1 MIHVTEIIRTY
12 DELERLV
19 KKTYKNPDLA
29 TLRRAYTV
37 ATSAHEGEKRL
48 TGHDFISHPV
58 AVAYKLAEMGLHLN
72 VVMAGIMH
80 DVAEDS
86 DVGIEVIR
94 KDFGDDIASLVESVT
109 KLKHGIKYRGAERY
123 AENMRK
129 MFLAMASDVRVVF
142 MKFAD
147 RLHNL
152 ETLYGQPKHKQ
163 QRIAR
168 ESLEIFA
175 PIAGRLGMSEIKGEL
190 EDASFAYLFPKEY
203 ERMKNIM
210 DIKVREKGAYVS
222 RVIDQ
227 VEKFLTQTGVEDFQV
242 HGRVKRL
249 YSLYK
254 KLNRYQGDLSKLYDL
269 IAIRIIVSDVEECYI
284 VLGLLHQQWRP
295 VPGRIKDYIA
305 QPKPNGY
312 QSLHTTAFTEN
323 GEIIEFQI
331 RTMEM
336 HELAEY
342 GIAAHWRYKEGSHR
356 PVKHTHWMDELI
368 QIQKELESKKD
379 FMEQLEIMK
388 IDVFKDRIFVFTPQG
403 DVIDLPEGATP
414 VDFAYAIHSEVGN
427 KCTAA
432 RVNEVLR
439 NLDTPL
445 HSGDIVDIVTD
456 KNRRGPNPDWL
467 KFAKTRHARNKIKD
481 ATHRTVSGWLAGVLG
496 REKVKKIKAN

>member
-1 MIHVTEIIRTY
+1 MTEIIRTY
-12 DELERLV
+12 DELEQLV

-29 TLRRAYTV
+29 TLRHAYTV
-37 ATSAHEGEKRL
+37 AASAHEGEKRL

-72 VVMAGIMH
+72 VVTAGIMH

-86 DVGIEVIR
+86 DVGIETIR

-203 ERMKNIM
+203 ERMKNIL

-227 VEKFLTQTGVEDFQV
+227 VEKFLTQTGVEDFHV

-269 IAIRIIVSDVEECYI
+269 IAIRIIVSDVEECYA
-284 VLGLLHQQWRP
+284 VLGLLHREWRP

-312 QSLHTTAFTEN
+312 QSLHTTVFTEN

-342 GIAAHWRYKEGSHR
+342 GIAAHWRYKEGSHK
-356 PVKHTHWMDELI
+356 PVKHTHWMDELM
-368 QIQKELESKKD
+368 QIQKELETKKD
-379 FMEQLEIMK
+379 FMEQLDIMK

-414 VDFAYAIHSEVGN
+414 IDFAYAIHSEVGN

-432 RVNEVLR
+432 RVNEVMR
-439 NLDTPL
+439 NLDTSL
-445 HSGDIVDIVTD
+445 RSGDIVDIVTD

-467 KFAKTRHARNKIKD
+467 KFAKTRHARSKIKD
-481 ATHRTVSGWLAGVLG
+481 ATHRTVSGWLGGIL
-496 REKVKKIKAN
+496 RR

>member
-1 MIHVTEIIRTY
+1 MSEAIRTY
-12 DELERLV
+12 DELEHLV
-19 KKTYKNPDLA
+19 AKTYKNPDLD
-29 TLRRAYTV
+29 TLRRAF
-37 ATSAHEGEKRL
+37 ALAEKAHAGEVRL
-48 TGHDFISHPV
+48 TGDPVISHPL
-58 AVAYKLAEMGLHLN
+58 AVSYRLAQMGLHLN
-72 VVMAGIMH
+72 VVVAGLLH
-80 DVAEDS
+80 DVVEDS
-86 DVGIEVIR
+86 PITIEDL
-94 KDFGDDIASLVESVT
+94 KTQFGEDIAGLVEAVT
-109 KLKHGIKYRGAERY
+109 KLKHGIKYRGTERY

-163 QRIAR
+163 ERIAR
-168 ESLEIFA
+168 ESLEIYA
-175 PIAGRLGMSEIKGEL
+175 PIAGRLGMSEFRGEL
-190 EDASFAYLFPKEY
+190 EDGSFAYLHPKEF

-222 RVIDQ
+222 RIIDS
-227 VEKFLTQTGVEDFQV
+227 VEKLLSATSIEDYQV
-242 HGRVKRL
+242 HGRIKRL

-254 KLNRYQGDLSKLYDL
+254 KLNKYQGDLSKIYDL
-269 IAIRIIVSDVEECYI
+269 IAVRIIVSDVEDCYMA
-284 VLGLLHQQWRP
+284 LGLLHQHWRP

-312 QSLHTTAFTEN
+312 QSLHTTVFTEN

-331 RTMEM
+331 RTLEM

-342 GIAAHWRYKEGSHR
+342 GVASHWRYKEGSNKPMR
-356 PVKHTHWMDELI
+356 NTRWMEELA

-379 FMEQLEIMK
+379 FMEQLEVMK

-414 VDFAYAIHSEVGN
+414 VDFAYAIHTEVGN

-432 RVNEVLR
+432 RVNEVMR
-439 NLDTPL
+439 NLDTTL
-445 HSGDIVDIVTD
+445 LSGDIVEVITD

-481 ATHRTVSGWLAGVLG
+481 STRHTVKGWFAEVLKG
-496 REKVKKIKAN
+496 REKAKK